1 MGSVLNKHKSSD
13 EIWRTALNISK
24 NKKILLQFYK
34 QTFTNRKTYG
44 IIISRKIKRRCFC
57 VGNVYL
63 VIDLKTFFA
72 SVECAE
78 RGLDPFTTNL
88 VVADPRRGNGSV
100 CLAITPAMKNLGVRN
115 RCRVYEIPKN
125 LKYIMAVPRMSKY
138 MEYSANIYG
147 IYLKYISKDDIYP
160 YSIDECFIDVT
171 HYLKLYKMNAMELAK
186 TMMKDILDTY
196 KITATCGIGNNM
208 YLAKIALDIL
218 SKHSPTNIAWLN
230 EEKYIKTL
238 GDHKPITDFWGV
250 GKGTANRLKKMGIFT
265 MNEVARCSEKR
276 LYKEFGINARF
287 LIDHSKGLET
297 CTIADIKDYKPKT
310 TSYSNSQILFKDYNY
325 ESARLIVKEMV
336 ELLSQKLIENNK
348 KAGVI
353 RLYIGYS
360 KDVIKST
367 GGSRKLTNPS
377 NLYTNLVFEFMQLF
391 DQTTD
396 KDTPIRKVRNKF

>member
-1 MGSVLNKHKSSD
+1 MS
-13 EIWRTALNISK
+13 NI
-24 NKKILLQFYK
+24 
-34 QTFTNRKTYG
+34 
-44 IIISRKIKRRCFC
+44 
-57 VGNVYL
+57 YL

-88 VVADPRRGNGSV
+88 VVADPNRGNGSV
-100 CLAITPAMKNLGVRN
+100 CLAITPAMKKLGIKN

-125 LKYIMAVPRMSKY
+125 VKYIMAVPRMSKY

-186 TMMKDILDTY
+186 VMMKDILDTY

-208 YLAKIALDIL
+208 YLAKVALDIL

-238 GDHKPITDFWGV
+238 GNHKPLTDFWGV
-250 GKGTANRLKKMGIFT
+250 GKGTAERLKKMGIFT
-265 MNEVARCSEKR
+265 MNEVARCDEKR

-297 CTIADIKDYKPKT
+297 CTIADVKEYKPKT

-325 ESARLIVKEMV
+325 ENARLIVKEMV

-348 KAGVI
+348 KAGVV

-360 KDVIKST
+360 KDAIKST
-367 GGSRKLTNPS
+367 GGSRKLANPS
-377 NLYTNLVFEFMQLF
+377 NLYTNLVFEFMKLF

>member
-1 MGSVLNKHKSSD
+1 M
-13 EIWRTALNISK
+13 
-24 NKKILLQFYK
+24 
-34 QTFTNRKTYG
+34 
-44 IIISRKIKRRCFC
+44 
-57 VGNVYL
+57 GNVYL

-391 DQTTD
+391 DNLQEDDNQQINLFESLENQDKQKKLEKTIIELKAKMGKNIILKGMNLEENATTQ
-396 KDTPIRKVRNKF
+396 IRNKLIGGHNGY

>member
-1 MGSVLNKHKSSD
+1 MERIVLHIDVNSAFLSWSAVKLL
-13 EIWRTALNISK
+13 EEGY
-24 NKKILLQFYK
+24 KKDIRNEVAVVAGDPK
-34 QTFTNRKTYG
+34 KRHG
-44 IIISRKIKRRCFC
+44 IIVAASIPAKKLGIKAPINLYEARKK
-57 VGNVYL
+57 YK
-63 VIDLKTFFA
+63 DLI
-72 SVECAE
+72 
-78 RGLDPFTTNL
+78 
-88 VVADPRRGNGSV
+88 VVKPDHNYYYKKSK
-100 CLAITPAMKNLGVRN
+100 AMMDF
-115 RCRVYEIPKN
+115 
-125 LKYIMAVPRMSKY
+125 LKKLFP
-138 MEYSANIYG
+138 EFQQ
-147 IYLKYISKDDIYP
+147 